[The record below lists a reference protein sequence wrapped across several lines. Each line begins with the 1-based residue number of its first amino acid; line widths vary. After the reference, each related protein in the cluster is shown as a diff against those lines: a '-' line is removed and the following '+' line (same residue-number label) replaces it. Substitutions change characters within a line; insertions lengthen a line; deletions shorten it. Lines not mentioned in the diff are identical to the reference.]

1 MLTVALLVALASAAF
16 LLWPSPRPSQERL
29 SLLVGR
35 RLEPTG
41 RSVAERL
48 PVKSRER
55 WRTFRF
61 LKDIE
66 RIFTQWDLLA
76 RFALY
81 LQQAGLSLRLIEALI
96 LAGLAVAVA
105 TISGVYLKGSAGGV
119 IAGAAAALALWRG
132 LERRRSRRLLR
143 FEEQLPEAITT
154 AVQQLRAGRT
164 LPVAIAYLGERFPPP
179 LGEEFRKCEMELE
192 VGIPL
197 EEVLSSLRERIPSRI
212 LRMTT
217 VAISVTNK
225 MGGNLAEFLEAQG
238 ETLRLQIAYHRQVRV
253 LTAQARISTLVVG
266 FLPGFVAGVF
276 LILQPGFFK
285 PLLVDPLGRFLLLMA
300 AGLQGVGVLTIRT
313 MMRRIQ

>member
-1 MLTVALLVALASAAF
+1 MLTITLLAALAITTL

-41 RSVAERL
+41 RSVVERISM
-48 PVKSRER
+48 KSRGR
-55 WRTFRF
+55 WQTFGF
-61 LKDIE
+61 LKDAE
-66 RIFTQWDLLA
+66 RIFTQWGLLA

-81 LQQAGLSLRLIEALI
+81 LQQAGLSLRLVEALV
-96 LAGLAVAVA
+96 LAGLAVAAA
-105 TISGVYLKGSAGGV
+105 TISGVYLKGPSGGIGAGTV
-119 IAGAAAALALWRG
+119 LTLALWRG
-132 LERRRSRRLLR
+132 LERRRSQRLLR

-164 LPVAIAYLGERFPPP
+164 LPVAIAYLGERFPSP

-192 VGIPL
+192 LGIPL

-212 LRMTT
+212 LRITT

-238 ETLRLQIAYHRQVRV
+238 ETLRLQIAYHRQVRA

-266 FLPGFVAGVF
+266 VLPGFVAGVF

-285 PLLVDPLGRFLLLMA
+285 PLLVDPLGRFLLLA
-300 AGLQGVGVLTIRT
+300 AVGLQGIGVLTIRT